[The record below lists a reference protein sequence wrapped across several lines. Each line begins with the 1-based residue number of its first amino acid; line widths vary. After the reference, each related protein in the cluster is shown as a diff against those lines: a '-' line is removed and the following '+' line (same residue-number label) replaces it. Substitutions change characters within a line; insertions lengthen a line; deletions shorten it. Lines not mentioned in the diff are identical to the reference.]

1 MVPETVEA
9 RGQLKTLTKVADT
22 YCLVFSGDV
31 AADIAE
37 CLGDGSQSNMLQ
49 HLIPSSSPH
58 PYLAIT
64 IGCVDRVI
72 GDFESHHP
80 ASLGPELPTFSELR
94 ELPHSDEVGV
104 RASVDQAV

>member
-1 MVPETVEA
+1 VRSTWAV
-9 RGQLKTLTKVADT
+9 KTLTKVADT

-37 CLGDGSQSNMLQ
+37 CLRDGSQPNMFQ

-64 IGCVDRVI
+64 IGCIDRVI
-72 GDFESHHP
+72 GNFESNHP
-80 ASLGPELPTFSELR
+80 ASLGPELSTFGELR
-94 ELPHSDEVGV
+94 ELPYSHEVGV
-104 RASVDQAV
+104 RAGVDQAV